1 MIQIINRFHRLV
13 MRQLELPAK
22 IYRQRIYNNLG
33 NLYKH
38 IRKGDVVL
46 VEGRS
51 QMSRMIKLFAQSH
64 WNHNA
69 MYVGDELVKKGQ

>member
-1 MIQIINRFHRLV
+1 MIQIINRFYRLV

-33 NLYKH
+33 NLYKY
-38 IRKGDVVL
+38 IRTGDVVL

-51 QMSRMIKLFAQSH
+51 QISRMIKLFSQSH
-64 WNHNA
+64 WSHNA
-69 MYVGDELVKKGQ
+69 MYVGDELVNKGQ